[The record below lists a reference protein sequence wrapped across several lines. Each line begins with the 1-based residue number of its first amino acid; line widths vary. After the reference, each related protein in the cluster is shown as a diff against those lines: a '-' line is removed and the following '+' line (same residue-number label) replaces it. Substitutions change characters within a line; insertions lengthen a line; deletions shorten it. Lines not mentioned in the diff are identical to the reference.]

1 MRRYSRPG
9 LRTFF
14 TAFGVGVIFTA
25 GFGIGTVSSVIRAQ
39 DDKAPENFGPLWEA
53 YDLIQRDYIDDI
65 PDDVLVQGA
74 LDGMIDALDD
84 PFSDYMSPD
93 DYAAVRDSLNGEVQ
107 GIGVVI
113 RTDEETG
120 EIEVVGVLDGTP
132 AKRAGILPGDILYA
146 VDGVLSSELE
156 QGELANMVR
165 GEEGTSLVVSVRRG
179 DQTIDFEMVRERI
192 TIPNV
197 EAEVLE
203 GNIAY
208 VRLNQ
213 FTAESREQLDAT
225 FNSINVNA
233 RKGLIF
239 DLRDNPG
246 GLLSSAIDIASA
258 FIPDGIILTEAF
270 SDENQQVYQATG
282 DTAGI
287 RVPVVVLVNAGSA
300 SASELVSGALQDRG
314 VATLVGTT
322 TFGKG
327 TVQTWQDLSNGG
339 GLRLTIA
346 RWLTPNGNWIH
357 EVGITPDIIVE
368 WTPESYEDPDDPQLE
383 RAVDLILSGEAR
395 ETLPADLADR
405 AA

>member
-179 DQTIDFEMVRERI
+179 DQTIDFQMVRERI